1 MTNKEREE
9 ARNKLISEAIAY
21 ANKVASLEPR
31 EGSSREEWSKN
42 WDLAFCTKL
51 NALARESGLMY

>member
-31 EGSSREEWSKN
+31 EGSKEKWPKD
-42 WDLAFCTKL
+42 WDLAFYTKL